1 MHIYLYYSGVRTV
14 RGLADRPDRGVSD
27 PSTGGPSDY
36 LRLQEVLQGVIAHQ
50 SYLLLFPTNNVLSL
64 YDDVLQIMYNLVSN
78 IVFLEP
84 RSTYCSGHYPKDFGR
99 IFWPLSTNTTLADRK
114 DVFLF
119 KC

>member
-27 PSTGGPSDY
+27 PSTVGPSDY

-84 RSTYCSGHYPKDFGR
+84 GLRSVAG
-99 IFWPLSTNTTLADRK
+99 IIRK
-114 DVFLF
+114 IL
-119 KC
+119 